1 MLIIFLIQYNLRRF
15 IIIHLTMF
23 LIWNSQIS
31 FMGQARFWRSRM
43 TKNHLLISRGWVES
57 V

>member
-1 MLIIFLIQYNLRRF
+1 
-15 IIIHLTMF
+15 MF

-31 FMGQARFWRSRM
+31 FIGQARFWRSRM
-43 TKNHLLISRGWVES
+43 TKNHLLISRGWVER